1 MSSVVSSRD
10 ALTIQQIIAS
20 IPDLIDLVSA
30 AKSSIPLL
38 PQLNTDNSIT
48 TTTLDAPAPPPATT
62 SSNVNDNNIGSNTTT
77 SISTPGN
84 RNNTTAA
91 TATAT
96 ALSISTSGP
105 APSLASALD
114 SGSGSRSGSTSTS
127 TTTEGGCNS
136 DGNTTTSNNANIKD
150 KNITAD
156 VGNDGSVN
164 SEGESNQKLHNQ
176 LEKLTR
182 DLYYVQSA
190 CDKLKHLELHVG
202 NQFKS
207 LQRQGEFL
215 QGVLR
220 NLERVRNGTTGN
232 HAILTKQ
239 MQLNIKLIAGMVMEL
254 KYHIPSPY
262 KLNLANEVLKSQN
275 VSGGDSLNL
284 IDEILK
290 IRVFPENSV
299 VKKRLLMYWWV
310 GEGFI
315 DPKVDADKP
324 EEVADGILKKFLEKG
339 FVEPEIKKRRL
350 VGFRTHSLIRYAV
363 IFVAERVGFFHFD
376 SMGNPTGN
384 FSTSQRA
391 CLIKTGEKYSRQA
404 LLDLESKPETLHA
417 LFNVN
422 DPYPDLNTEWFSRM
436 RNINVL
442 CLGRWEN
449 SSKKNDEAET
459 NEAEETKHDVEAE
472 STEFLKGL
480 RNMKQQH
487 HVEVESTEFLKGLRN
502 MKHLKFLSLQGISR
516 INELPETIQKLVN
529 LKILDLNSCHNLEAI
544 PENIV
549 SLQKLTHLDISECYM
564 LDYMPKGF
572 GSLTELQVLKGF
584 VISNLK
590 IKNAGTLDDLKGL
603 PKLRKLSIYT
613 TKKDFPRVQ
622 DLKALRHI
630 TALQK
635 LTIEWGG
642 KSRVKKKE
650 IRNDSR
656 RLRRIDAFRQEN
668 ITAVIPDLPEH
679 LVKLDLQCYPETKAP
694 EWLSPLRLKNL
705 QKLYIRGGHLSAL
718 GQAQGGNQKWNVKI
732 LRLKFLKELKMDWR
746 ALHDAF
752 PHLIYLEKFKCP
764 KLTFFPCD
772 GTGVWLDREKLANQP
787 LEELGLTWSFLS
799 KSST

>member
-1 MSSVVSSRD
+1 M
-10 ALTIQQIIAS
+10 LGF
-20 IPDLIDLVSA
+20 
-30 AKSSIPLL
+30 
-38 PQLNTDNSIT
+38 
-48 TTTLDAPAPPPATT
+48 
-62 SSNVNDNNIGSNTTT
+62 SSNN
-77 SISTPGN
+77 
-84 RNNTTAA
+84 
-91 TATAT
+91 
-96 ALSISTSGP
+96 
-105 APSLASALD
+105 PSD
-114 SGSGSRSGSTSTS
+114 
-127 TTTEGGCNS
+127 ENKK
-136 DGNTTTSNNANIKD
+136 KD

-164 SEGESNQKLHNQ
+164 PEGESNQKLHSQ

-207 LQRQGEFL
+207 LQRQGVFL
-215 QGVLR
+215 RSVLR
-220 NLERVRNGTTGN
+220 NLERVGNGTTSN

-290 IRVFPENSV
+290 IRGNKAFEGCSSFVDFKESYNSLDLRDKLCLLCFSVFPENSV

-315 DPKVDADKP
+315 DPKVADKP

-339 FVEPEIKKRRL
+339 LVEPEIKKRRL
-350 VGFRTHSLIRYAV
+350 VGFRMHSLIRYAV

-449 SSKKNDEAET
+449 SSKKN
-459 NEAEETKHDVEAE
+459 NEAEETKHDVEVE
-472 STEFLKGL
+472 NTEFLKGL
-480 RNMKQQH
+480 RQQH

-529 LKILDLNSCHNLEAI
+529 LEILDLNSCHNLEAI

-564 LDYMPKGF
+564 LDYMPKGL

-590 IKNAGTLDDLKGL
+590 IKNAGTLDDLRGL

-622 DLKALRHI
+622 DLKALRHV

-642 KSRVKKKE
+642 KSRVKKEE
-650 IRNDSR
+650 IRKDSR
-656 RLRRIDAFRQEN
+656 GLSRSNAFRRQNNPAE
-668 ITAVIPDLPEH
+668 IPELPEH

-705 QKLYIRGGHLSAL
+705 QKLYIRGGRLSAL
-718 GQAQGGNQKWNVKI
+718 GQAQGGNHKWNVKI

-746 ALHDAF
+746 ALTDAF
-752 PHLIYLEKFKCP
+752 PHLMYLEKFKCP
-764 KLTFFPCD
+764 QLSFFPCD

-787 LEELGLTWSFLS
+787 LEELDLTWSFLS
-799 KSST
+799 KSSTSVQSMFYISGRYF

>member
-1 MSSVVSSRD
+1 M
-10 ALTIQQIIAS
+10 LGF
-20 IPDLIDLVSA
+20 
-30 AKSSIPLL
+30 
-38 PQLNTDNSIT
+38 
-48 TTTLDAPAPPPATT
+48 
-62 SSNVNDNNIGSNTTT
+62 SSNN
-77 SISTPGN
+77 
-84 RNNTTAA
+84 
-91 TATAT
+91 
-96 ALSISTSGP
+96 
-105 APSLASALD
+105 PSD
-114 SGSGSRSGSTSTS
+114 
-127 TTTEGGCNS
+127 ENKK
-136 DGNTTTSNNANIKD
+136 KD

-164 SEGESNQKLHNQ
+164 PEGESNQKLHSQ

-207 LQRQGEFL
+207 LQRQGVFL
-215 QGVLR
+215 RSVLR
-220 NLERVRNGTTGN
+220 NLERVGNGTTSN

-290 IRVFPENSV
+290 IRGNKAFEGCSSFVDFKERYDSLDLRDKLCLLCFSVFPENSV
-299 VKKRLLMYWWV
+299 VKKRMLMYWWV

-315 DPKVDADKP
+315 DPKVDAAKP
-324 EEVADGILKKFLEKG
+324 EVVADGILKKFLEKG
-339 FVEPEIKKRRL
+339 LVEPEIKKRRL
-350 VGFRTHSLIRYAV
+350 VGFRMHSLIRYAV

-449 SSKKNDEAET
+449 SSKKN
-459 NEAEETKHDVEAE
+459 NEAEETRHDVEVE
-472 STEFLKGL
+472 NTEFLKGL
-480 RNMKQQH
+480 RQQH

-529 LKILDLNSCHNLEAI
+529 LEILDLNSCHNLEAI

-564 LDYMPKGF
+564 LDYMPKGL

-590 IKNAGTLDDLKGL
+590 IKNAGTLDDLRGL
-603 PKLRKLSIYT
+603 PNLRKLSIYT

-622 DLKALRHI
+622 DLKALGHI
-630 TALQK
+630 KALQK

-642 KSRVKKKE
+642 KSRVKKEE
-650 IRNDSR
+650 IRKDSR
-656 RLRRIDAFRQEN
+656 GLSRSNAFRREN
-668 ITAVIPDLPEH
+668 IPAQIPDLPEH

-705 QKLYIRGGHLSAL
+705 QKLYIRGGRLSAL
-718 GQAQGGNQKWNVKI
+718 GQAQGGNHKWNVKI

-746 ALHDAF
+746 ALTDAF
-752 PHLIYLEKFKCP
+752 PHLMYLEKFKCP
-764 KLTFFPCD
+764 QLSFFPCD

-787 LEELGLTWSFLS
+787 LEELDLTWSFLS
-799 KSST
+799 KSSTSVQSMFYISAFGGPS